1 MSMTVKIDFPE
12 MIQVPMELPLYATVA
27 PGWTGDKVAEMARR
41 FDLKGDCV
49 DAGAWYVTRND
60 LWTLEV
66 YQASHS
72 LRLER
77 NDYDAEGRKD
87 TKGAPDRDR
96 AMQAASRFMEA
107 AGATMAKP
115 EFDSVTELR
124 VLQATRE
131 KLEGEARVV
140 GLQAVSYT
148 HLTL

>member
-1 MSMTVKIDFPE
+1 MTVKIEFPE
-12 MIQVPMELPLYATVA
+12 LIPVPMELPLYAVMA
-27 PGWTGDKVAEMARR
+27 PGWTAEKAAEMARR

-87 TKGAPDRDR
+87 RRNLNADAPYRHEQADRDNDD
-96 AMQAASRFMEA
+96 AHDIAHQS
-107 AGATMAKP
+107 
-115 EFDSVTELR
+115 
-124 VLQATRE
+124 
-131 KLEGEARVV
+131 
-140 GLQAVSYT
+140 
-148 HLTL
+148 